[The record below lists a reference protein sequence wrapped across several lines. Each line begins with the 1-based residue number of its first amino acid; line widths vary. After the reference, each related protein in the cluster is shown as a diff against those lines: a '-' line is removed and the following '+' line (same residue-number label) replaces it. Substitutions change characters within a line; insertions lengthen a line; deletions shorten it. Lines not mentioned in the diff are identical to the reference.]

1 VLPAIAGV
9 EDGVV
14 EPGEALSLYSAHA
27 LMLVLNTV
35 MLVCGVV
42 KMPLGAAAAPAPP
55 DTTSSSSSSAP
66 PAKKTD

>member
-1 VLPAIAGV
+1 
-9 EDGVV
+9 
-14 EPGEALSLYSAHA
+14 
-27 LMLVLNTV
+27 MLVLNTV